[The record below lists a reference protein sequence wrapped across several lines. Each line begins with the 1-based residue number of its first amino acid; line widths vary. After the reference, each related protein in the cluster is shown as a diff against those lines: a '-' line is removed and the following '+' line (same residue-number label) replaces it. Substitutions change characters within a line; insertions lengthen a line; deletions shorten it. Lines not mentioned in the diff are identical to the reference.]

1 MTKPVQGSITL
12 APVDVGSLPGTVDHY
27 QVVATEAGGATVSAS
42 APIDATTVSFALDI
56 GTWVV
61 TVSAVD
67 ASNNVVTGPVTG
79 LPNPLVITE
88 TVMVNV
94 PVGLALSVG

>member
-1 MTKPVQGSITL
+1 MTHSVQGTMTL

-27 QVVATEAGGATVSAS
+27 LVIATEAGGATVSTS
-42 APIDATTVSFALDI
+42 APVDATEVTFALDA